1 MIIMSNYGKLEC
13 EGYENGI
20 SYEVFLD
27 NDFKYTIITRKNCI
41 ENIEYHQGVR
51 GIFGVD
57 SLDVKMVNDIL
68 DDMIN
73 KMK

>member
-1 MIIMSNYGKLEC
+1 MSNYGELKC
-13 EGYENGI
+13 EGYEDGI

-27 NDFKYTIITRKNCI
+27 NDFKYTIITRKNNI

-51 GIFGVD
+51 AIFGAD
-57 SLDVKMVNDIL
+57 SLDVKIVNDIL

-73 KMK
+73 KIKS